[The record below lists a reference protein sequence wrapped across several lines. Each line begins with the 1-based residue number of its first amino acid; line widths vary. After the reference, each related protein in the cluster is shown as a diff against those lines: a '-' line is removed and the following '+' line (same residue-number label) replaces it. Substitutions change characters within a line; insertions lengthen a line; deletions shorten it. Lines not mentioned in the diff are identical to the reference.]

1 MFYFECTYRSKS
13 EWQRNIPA
21 HPQSDSSHCTK
32 FFISCFKPSKPNP
45 PTQTRAALRANQNA
59 GGFVF
64 WRGVREICPVC
75 FDQCCQTHATETIK
89 PNTHTH
95 SLHNRRV
102 SEGGINRIWHDSFS
116 NGPLRANVTHSDPS
130 AQKQPRGYSFN
141 KSTDLSEDTEE
152 PIKTL
157 TLLDTPQ

>member
-89 PNTHTH
+89 PNTHTLTH
-95 SLHNRRV
+95 FTTAGFQREELTGSDTIL
-102 SEGGINRIWHDSFS
+102 SQTALWEQTW
-116 NGPLRANVTHSDPS
+116 PTVTHQHRNNP
-130 AQKQPRGYSFN
+130 
-141 KSTDLSEDTEE
+141 EDTVSIN
-152 PIKTL
+152 PQTWVKTQKSPL
-157 TLLDTPQ
+157 KHLHC